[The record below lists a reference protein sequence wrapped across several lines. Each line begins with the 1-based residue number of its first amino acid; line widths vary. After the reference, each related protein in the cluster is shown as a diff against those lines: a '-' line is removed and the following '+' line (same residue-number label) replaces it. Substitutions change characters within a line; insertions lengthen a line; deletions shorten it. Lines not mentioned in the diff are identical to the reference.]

1 MTLGAIIPIS
11 EEDRPVVIRYN
22 VPLEKALNLTFK
34 LSLST
39 ACLNSFLVHHACLH
53 GAGIG

>member
-11 EEDRPVVIRYN
+11 EEDRPVVIRYD
-22 VPLEKALNLTFK
+22 VPLEKVLNLTFK

-39 ACLNSFLVHHACLH
+39 ACLNSFLVHHARLH